1 MKRSGGIA
9 LAALL
14 GVAVW
19 YAGAGLQ
26 GTRQQAFAQAV
37 GCLPSE
43 ESGRT
48 PVGQQVPLED
58 PACFDAYKLSYFDV
72 ATAFVPSAGG
82 YGGAGNSGG
91 VGDALL
97 RIVDA
102 GNFGT
107 TIPLDSKNTPE
118 LLLDVDGDVC
128 ANIYVYNDVQEQQEC
143 CSCPLTANSLLTFSV
158 INDLTSN
165 PFNPKE
171 SLSAGV
177 IKVVGSSSF
186 GPAGVINSGLGS
198 CSNSPTA
205 TTAAGPYVIAGGL
218 HEWINHTE
226 MMFSPLGAPVSSTS
240 VEAFTNAVLDEGEL
254 ASLQAGCAAIN
265 SANSHAS
272 EAIGI
277 CTCGRGD

>member
-1 MKRSGGIA
+1 MKRIGSLA
-9 LAALL
+9 SAALL
-14 GVAVW
+14 GFAIW
-19 YAGAGLQ
+19 YAGPGLR
-26 GTRQQAFAQAV
+26 GTPRQAFAQAV
-37 GCLPSE
+37 GCVEFGTVNSAPS
-43 ESGRT
+43 G
-48 PVGQQVPLED
+48 D
-58 PACFDAYKLSYFDV
+58 PACFDSYKLSYFDV

-102 GNFGT
+102 GNFPVVKGPRST
-107 TIPLDSKNTPE
+107 TDSAVNP
-118 LLLDVDGDVC
+118 DGDVC

-177 IKVVGSSSF
+177 IKIVGSSDVF
-186 GPAGVINSGLGS
+186 GS

-205 TTAAGPYVIAGGL
+205 TTAAGPGPLLIAGGL

-226 MMFSPLGAPVSSTS
+226 MMFSPLGAATSSTS
-240 VEAFTNAVLDEGEL
+240 VEAFTNAVLDAGEL
-254 ASLQAGCAAIN
+254 ESLEAGCAAIN
-265 SANSHAS
+265 SANLHAS

-277 CTCGRGD
+277 CSCGKGD

>member
-1 MKRSGGIA
+1 M
-9 LAALL
+9 
-14 GVAVW
+14 
-19 YAGAGLQ
+19 
-26 GTRQQAFAQAV
+26 
-37 GCLPSE
+37 
-43 ESGRT
+43 
-48 PVGQQVPLED
+48 
-58 PACFDAYKLSYFDV
+58 

-102 GNFGT
+102 GNFPVAGGPRST
-107 TIPLDSKNTPE
+107 TDSAVNP
-118 LLLDVDGDVC
+118 DGDVC

-177 IKVVGSSSF
+177 IKIVGSNGVVG
-186 GPAGVINSGLGS
+186 G
-198 CSNSPTA
+198 CSNSPTD
-205 TTAAGPYVIAGGL
+205 TNAAASYTIAGGL

-226 MMFSPLGAPVSSTS
+226 MMFSPLGAATTSTS
-240 VEAFTNAVLDEGEL
+240 LDAFSNAVLDAGEL

-265 SANSHAS
+265 SANAHAS

-277 CTCGRGD
+277 CSCGKGD